1 VRGTPVPPTASTSA
15 TVAKLHDSRSN
26 SNERRISNPKSLPH
40 CFSFTEQ
47 TGLDVS
53 GIGVEA
59 IQGFDVPTKYFVATE
74 VKTVNLAEY
83 RQAKKLQ
90 DSIS

>member
-1 VRGTPVPPTASTSA
+1 VRGTPVSPTASTSA
-15 TVAKLHDSRSN
+15 TVAKLTIREAL
-26 SNERRISNPKSLPH
+26 ERKKDLESEIAASL
-40 CFSFTEQ
+40 FSFTEQ

-74 VKTVNLAEY
+74 VKL
-83 RQAKKLQ
+83 
-90 DSIS
+90 